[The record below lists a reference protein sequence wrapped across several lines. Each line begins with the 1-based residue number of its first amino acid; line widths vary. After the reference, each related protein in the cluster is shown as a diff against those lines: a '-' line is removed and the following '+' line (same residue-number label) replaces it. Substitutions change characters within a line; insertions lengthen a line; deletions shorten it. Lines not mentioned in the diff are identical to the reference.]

1 MTTDAEIAPP
11 SPPPTTKKGPG
22 RPRSTP
28 ETPQQRITRLQAEL
42 HQAHEA
48 QKQADERQA
57 IIVGAVVVRHARTN
71 VDFRRQLAAILRA
84 NVKAK
89 ADLAAIA
96 DLLSDPP
103 PPSWT
108 DQILVRCTRFH
119 GEQCI
124 SIPG

>member
-11 SPPPTTKKGPG
+11 SPPPATKKGPG

-42 HQAHEA
+42 HQAQEA

-57 IIVGAVVVRHARTN
+57 TIVGAVVVRHARTN

-84 NVKAK
+84 GVKAK
-89 ADLAAIA
+89 ADLVAIA
-96 DLLSDPP
+96 DLLTDPSP
-103 PPSWT
+103 P
-108 DQILVRCTRFH
+108 
-119 GEQCI
+119 
-124 SIPG
+124 